1 MTVGV
6 DRPFRTL
13 RRLAELRQPRPATI
27 AANARLDIAAALMAE
42 QRLDAL
48 AVLLDGGTVVGV
60 LTGRG
65 VTGAVARHP
74 ETPPRA
80 LTVAD
85 AMDRLTIQAG
95 PDTTVPEALALL
107 TPDGP
112 DHLVVLDDG
121 RLVDLLSRTDLLA
134 ELAWHHAEVIR
145 EMRLQERIM
154 HLQGTYSC

>member
-1 MTVGV
+1 LPQLGEPPQRAERAV
-6 DRPFRTL
+6 DV
-13 RRLAELRQPRPATI
+13 
-27 AANARLDIAAALMAE
+27 RLDIAAALMTE
-42 QRLDAL
+42 RRLDAL

-95 PDTTVPEALALL
+95 PDTMVPEALALL
-107 TPDGP
+107 APDGP